1 MFAETNLILLIQ
13 NGIDEWV
20 DRVSSESSNEELS
33 EYIGKQ
39 LRSHG
44 YEKLQHLP
52 FDSANKMQGKVMDAL
67 DSGQEIIYNQLQSVP
82 HADVKLTS
90 VKKGDSTNYNNGSVP
105 PFMCEFLYWDED
117 GDEDYLET
125 HTYFEPEKM
134 SETIGFDYSM
144 KQVITDGVMDLV
156 TTWNFKIEDGI
167 TEWWVKP
174 PFSLYSPYNM
184 EWPEWF
190 VKSIEAG
197 MVENTKV

>member
-1 MFAETNLILLIQ
+1 MVFAETNLTPLIQ

-20 DRVSSESSNEELS
+20 DRVSSETSHEELS
-33 EYIGKQ
+33 EYIELL
-39 LRSHG
+39 LRSYG

-52 FDSANKMQGKVMDAL
+52 FDSANKMQRKVMDAL
-67 DSGQEIIYNQLQSVP
+67 ESGGELIYYQLQPIPS
-82 HADVKLTS
+82 ADVKLTS
-90 VKKGDSTNYNNGSVP
+90 VKAGIAKQSERVP
-105 PFMCEFLYWDED
+105 LMCEFLYWD
-117 GDEDYLET
+117 DEGYDDDLET
-125 HTYFEPEKM
+125 RTFFEPEKM
-134 SETIGFDYSM
+134 SETIGFDYTI

-156 TTWNFKIEDGI
+156 TVWNFKDDEG
-167 TEWWVKP
+167 TNEWWVKP